1 MCSLQNS
8 TLGDAT
14 GKKKSTAAT
23 TKIRPRKENGEKR
36 GDLFVMCDSFQTGI
50 LFVLCFV
57 SLCKTKGF
65 FVCVCVKPK
74 RSDFQKHTVHKLHIE
89 HLAVSFPAPL
99 AVLRLI

>member
-1 MCSLQNS
+1 MILEEGVELTPLQF
-8 TLGDAT
+8 
-14 GKKKSTAAT
+14 GKYLQVWKVHIFLCLYLERSH
-23 TKIRPRKENGEKR
+23 
-36 GDLFVMCDSFQTGI
+36 FQTGI